1 MNRQEMREAFL
12 HPSDEFSPMPFWFW
26 NDRLDEAEI
35 DRQIRDFDAKGVK
48 GFCIHPRKGIPKSI
62 PYLSDI
68 YMHYVKYAVEC
79 AEALS
84 MKVVLYDEAMYPSG
98 SAHGMVVQSDPMLAS
113 RCLRMEEIGWSGG
126 RPVFPVAGKGEK
138 VIAAVAVRTRE
149 DADAAAIRTRDDAEE
164 ARLPY
169 DAFALPLLED
179 GSGFAPEAETVLASL
194 FPTSGAEDAAP
205 DGGWHVY
212 CFVEGFSGGTI
223 RGVHEEEDDGE
234 PCAPPSADLLNPAAV
249 DAFIRFTHER
259 YYEVLHEHFGKTVI
273 AIFTDEPDV
282 LGRNHRPGVVPWT
295 DGFLDDYIQSGGWEA
310 DLPGLWLDYGERTA
324 AVRRTFRRA
333 VNRRME
339 RVYYGKLS
347 DWCADHG
354 IALTGHPQKS
364 QDIGMLNRF
373 QIPGQDLVWRMVAP
387 ENEKG
392 LLGED
397 APLAK
402 CASDAARHRG
412 IRRNANECFGCCG
425 PDGVQWALSMDD
437 MKWYMDWMFVR
448 GTNLLYPHAFYYSV
462 EGEIRYGERPPDAGP
477 NNIWW
482 EDYEKISRYMKRLCW
497 LNTDSH
503 NVTPVAVLCE
513 ADALPVRT
521 TALLYQKQIE
531 FNYLEEELL
540 LSGRCLV
547 SDGEISIEKQRY
559 HYLLVEDEALLTGE
573 LLEKLAPFVTGG
585 GRILL
590 TEEKEGMSARGAALS
605 GEKKSGAVLLHEKE
619 HGASFLHEME
629 RDAVLTPENSDLRV
643 SHLVKDAV
651 HFYLLVN
658 EGEQEISGSLRLPVT
673 GAAERWDPW
682 TGAIRPLPCSCAA
695 DYMTVELSLQRRESA
710 VLCVDPAE
718 EPVDL
723 QVRQRTSADG
733 EILLAPDSVSLD
745 GKPVEMP
752 RLCSWTELPGRKDFT
767 GRGTYRM
774 KFRMPESYG
783 AGAASCR
790 LLLDLGR
797 VCEIA
802 HVWMNGTDC
811 GVLFWAPY
819 RLDVTDSVRPGDNE
833 VLVEVRNTM
842 ANRLEHAERPSGL
855 LGPVRLMG
863 LPEPG
868 VR

>member
-12 HPSDEFSPMPFWFW
+12 NPSDEFSPMPFWFW

-35 DRQIRDFDAKGVK
+35 DRQIRDFYAKGVK

-62 PYLSDI
+62 PYLSDL
-68 YMHYVKYAVEC
+68 YMHYVKYTVEC

-98 SAHGMVVQSDPMLAS
+98 SAHGMVVQSDPAFAS
-113 RCLRMEEIGWSGG
+113 RCLRMEEIGWEDGS
-126 RPVFPVAGKGEK
+126 PVLPAVGEGEK
-138 VIAAVAVRTRE
+138 VILAAAVRFRGGAGRNDREAV
-149 DADAAAIRTRDDAEE
+149 AEQTVV
-164 ARLPY
+164 
-169 DAFALPLLED
+169 LPL
-179 GSGFAPEAETVLASL
+179 SGNGRDP
-194 FPTSGAEDAAP
+194 AAGVEHAVSP
-205 DGGWHVY
+205 AGGWHIY
-212 CFVEGFSGGTI
+212 CFIEGFSGGTI

-295 DGFLDDYIQSGGWEA
+295 DGFLDDYIQSGGREA
-310 DLPGLWLDYGERTA
+310 DLPGLWLDYGARTA

-412 IRRNANECFGCCG
+412 IRRKANECFGCCG
-425 PDGVQWALSMDD
+425 PDGVQWAFSMDD

-482 EDYEKISRYMKRLCW
+482 EDYEKISLYMKRLCW

-521 TALLYQKQIE
+521 AALLYQKQIE

-540 LSGRCLV
+540 LSDRCLV

-559 HYLLVEDEALLTGE
+559 RYLLVEDEALLTGE
-573 LLEKLAPFVTGG
+573 LMEKLAPFVSGG
-585 GRILL
+585 GRIL
-590 TEEKEGMSARGAALS
+590 S
-605 GEKKSGAVLLHEKE
+605 VYEKE
-619 HGASFLHEME
+619 HGASFLHELE

-673 GAAERWDPW
+673 GATERWDPW
-682 TGAIRPLPCSCAA
+682 TGAIRPLPCGSAA
-695 DYMTVELSLQRRESA
+695 DHMTVELSLQRRESA
-710 VLCVDPAE
+710 VLCIDPVG

-723 QVRQRTSADG
+723 QARQQMSASG
-733 EILLAPDSVSLD
+733 EILLTPDGVSLD
-745 GKPVEMP
+745 GKPLEMS
-752 RLCSWTELPGRKDFT
+752 RLCSWTELPGRKNFT

-774 KFRMPESYG
+774 KFRMPESYET
-783 AGAASCR
+783 GAAFGR
-790 LLLDLGR
+790 LLLDLGG

-802 HVWMNGTDC
+802 HVWLNGTDC

-819 RLDVTDSVRPGDNE
+819 CLDVTDSVRPGDNE
-833 VLVEVRNTM
+833 VLIEVRNTM
-842 ANRLEHAERPSGL
+842 ANRLEHAGRPSGL

-868 VR
+868 AG